1 MLVSRYDLL
10 LVREL
15 GHGMTR
21 GVMHL
26 ERPFLGSFVPP
37 DHQHSQL
44 ESSNTAPSTA
54 TSTAVLESQKS
65 EAEQDVIL
73 KRNELLTAT

>member
-10 LVREL
+10 VVKQL

-26 ERPFLGSFVPP
+26 ERPFLGSFVHPN
-37 DHQHSQL
+37 HQHSQL
-44 ESSNTAPSTA
+44 ESSNTA
-54 TSTAVLESQKS
+54 VLESQKF
-65 EAEQDVIL
+65 ETETDMIL
-73 KRNELLTAT
+73 KTKSNELLTAT

>member
-10 LVREL
+10 HVHHL

-21 GVMHL
+21 GVMDL
-26 ERPFLGSFVPP
+26 ERHFLGRFVPP
-37 DHQHSQL
+37 DRQHSQQ
-44 ESSNTAPSTA
+44 ESSNTVTP
-54 TSTAVLESQKS
+54 TAVLESEKS

-73 KRNELLTAT
+73 KSNELLPLE